1 MKHIFSKIAKIGEE
15 VRSAEL
21 MKVELASS
29 MLASLLAGLKAQDEN
44 LRQQADLLTKYT
56 SDLQILKSKTDEQIR
71 VANST
76 ISNAEAVI
84 DEAQKAKNEI
94 RQQASE
100 LGVNVN
106 DIPMYKELLDREQ
119 KIKSNLERTQE
130 LNLKLLQAF

>member
-1 MKHIFSKIAKIGEE
+1 MKDIFSKIAKIGEE

>member
-15 VRSAEL
+15 VRSAEP